1 MFDLLPTEMQIRF
14 RKSLLKA
21 KEILFK
27 NKFIE
32 VGIISTL
39 NNEIELQMTIIF
51 TNISDNSLTIDEVEF

>member
-1 MFDLLPTEMQIRF
+1 MFDLLPTEMQIRL
-14 RKSLLKA
+14 RKSLLKS

-27 NKFIE
+27 NKFVE

-51 TNISDNSLTIDEVEF
+51 TNISDNSFTLDKV